1 MELLNVICSKA
12 AYECFDLLSDREVLF
27 LEDVID
33 NFEVDLTSAAVVI
46 VTEDETNCLQQ
57 FIDSALNI
65 PMFVIRTRRGTQIP
79 LDLLAAGVHVM
90 DVNEFDRDLFG
101 RQIEQAA
108 KDYEKGILPP
118 FFREMTEYVGT
129 GNMTLATPGHHGGQ
143 FFRKHPAGRA
153 LYDWF
158 GENLFR
164 S

>member
-1 MELLNVICSKA
+1 
-12 AYECFDLLSDREVLF
+12 
-27 LEDVID
+27 
-33 NFEVDLTSAAVVI
+33 
-46 VTEDETNCLQQ
+46 
-57 FIDSALNI
+57 
-65 PMFVIRTRRGTQIP
+65 
-79 LDLLAAGVHVM
+79 M

-164 S
+164 SDMSSSDAWATF